1 MEDDSDNSSVG
12 SEDSLAD
19 PDSTDNAVRSIFAS
33 YYGIEQEQQQQQ
45 QHGRAA
51 NGAAAAAD
59 INSVHFDADAYSK
72 SLLQNAPI
80 EELLSRDTKMT
91 HEIRALDSD
100 MQMLVYENY
109 NKFISATETIKRMK
123 SNVDAMDGDMETV
136 RVKMEA
142 ITKSALQL
150 DESLAPTN
158 VKIDKLT
165 RVRRVLERLE
175 FLSELPEKLASMI
188 HKEDYQRAV
197 HLYRRTIHVL
207 TQHSQV
213 LSFRKI
219 KERTEAM
226 MADLREHVTNLLE
239 DPNLE
244 AVKLT
249 QYASILRLME
259 ANRQQVCSRL
269 LQAHRQ
275 RSLRMIRTFTEEGQS
290 AAAAAAAAASG
301 QRLGSAADR
310 ARQFHQGLIVGI
322 IEACKG
328 LHELY
333 TAAQHVANGGG
344 GGGGVSNGGGAALP
358 KEEPPSPEEIKLA
371 AQQFNALL
379 KDVFPAYKTCLV
391 SATNAFFDRYNK
403 QAASSSQLQLF
414 ELDDE
419 RQAWIML
426 VRQTILDC
434 QFCDKEALQGL
445 MNLQG
450 GVGLGGEVA
459 VKPVAY
465 GNEYA
470 KTMLFVLEAHMQQ
483 CVRRRVDTFC
493 ASLRVAVSELSASLS
508 VVLRSRS
515 SFPGGLA
522 DQCRTTCASLV
533 DAALQNLS
541 DVCSDAKEIV
551 DVYSSAGGGGEA
563 DELAHSWVACICQA
577 SEDAAAAAADVATV
591 NGGNEANGLTSLV
604 VYCVLCA
611 MNSTNFGARASKEWS
626 AALGGRWAG
635 AGGRFQTAANNALQ
649 SLVEFHAQRC
659 AGICAGICSAAASS
673 SSSSTS
679 SEAHVSS
686 RMIDLVLD
694 IDRLAATC
702 CIVLGENPTTAFS
715 KVCSS
720 LRLSELHPQIMSHP
734 SFPSTTNYRPM
745 TTPDAQRRLSAP
757 SPTGPDNSSVTLTA
771 SLPSASSCLE
781 AAAKATP
788 LLTWSSAPSSRRL
801 SRQPSKWRA
810 HEAFGAVALSKSPQI
825 SPFSKSAPLACL
837 VGQDLLPS
845 TSRGSQRHN
854 PPRSKTSTP
863 FTSSF
868 SSPSALAATEPL
880 PNLPTRFKRLSTP
893 FATRPSQSSVFDCVC
908 SACQPEDAFQLVRMG
923 LHSEWSCL
931 ASEASEHTGSVFGV
945 SPHSLPSSPHHVVQ
959 SPDTMI
965 DRHK

>member
-1 MEDDSDNSSVG
+1 MFVRLPDRIRIEKAGMDDDDTENGSVG
-12 SEDSLAD
+12 SDDSLAD

-33 YYGIEQEQQQQQ
+33 YYGIEPEQQQQQ
-45 QHGRAA
+45 HHGRSG
-51 NGAAAAAD
+51 NGSGGVAAATD
-59 INSVHFDADAYSK
+59 INSVHFDADAYAHA
-72 SLLQNAPI
+72 LLQNAPI

-136 RVKMEA
+136 RVKIEA

-188 HKEDYQRAV
+188 HREDYQRAV
-197 HLYRRTIHVL
+197 QLYRRTIHVL

-275 RSLRMIRTFTEEGQS
+275 RSLRMIRTFTEEGQTGAGGGGPS
-290 AAAAAAAAASG
+290 ASA
-301 QRLGSAADR
+301 QRLESAADR

-333 TAAQHVANGGG
+333 ATAQNVVNGGGGSGGG
-344 GGGGVSNGGGAALP
+344 GGGNGGAALP
-358 KEEPPSPEEIKLA
+358 KQEFPSPEEIQLA

-414 ELDDE
+414 ALDDE

-434 QFCDKEALQGL
+434 QFCDGAGSEGLMQLQGVGVS
-445 MNLQG
+445 G
-450 GVGLGGEVA
+450 GGDVVV
-459 VKPVAY
+459 VKSVAY

-470 KTMLFVLEAHMQQ
+470 KSMLFVLDAHMQQ

-493 ASLRVAVSELSASLS
+493 ASLRVAVSELAASLS
-508 VVLRSRS
+508 GVLRSRS
-515 SFPGGLA
+515 TFPGGLA

-533 DAALQNLS
+533 DAALQSLS
-541 DVCSDAKEIV
+541 DVCTDAKEIV
-551 DVYSSAGGGGEA
+551 DVYSSVGGAGGGGGGEV
-563 DELAHSWVACICQA
+563 ERLAHSWVACICQA
-577 SEDAAAAAADVATV
+577 SEDAADAAAAAMSSCAAI
-591 NGGNEANGLTSLV
+591 GGGGGGSEAMDSLTSLV
-604 VYCVLCA
+604 LYCVLCA
-611 MNSTNFGARASKEWS
+611 MNSTTFGARSSKEWS
-626 AALGGRWAG
+626 GALGSRWAG

-649 SLVEFHAQRC
+649 SLVEFHAQRS
-659 AGICAGICSAAASS
+659 AGICAGICAAAAASS
-673 SSSSTS
+673 SAASSSEVS
-679 SEAHVSS
+679 VSS

-702 CIVLGENPTTAFS
+702 CIVLGENPATVFS
-715 KVCSS
+715 KVCFWGLGFRRMARKS
-720 LRLSELHPQIMSHP
+720 LVLPLFSLHIH
-734 SFPSTTNYRPM
+734 RPG
-745 TTPDAQRRLSAP
+745 TILDAQRRRSVS
-757 SPTGPDNSSVTLTA
+757 SPTELDNSSVTLTA
-771 SLPSASSCLE
+771 SLPSASLCL
-781 AAAKATP
+781 AAAREGP
-788 LLTWSSAPSSRRL
+788 LLTWSSAPSSRRH
-801 SRQPSKWRA
+801 SRRHSKWRA
-810 HEAFGAVALSKSPQI
+810 RGAFGAVALCKSPPI
-825 SPFSKSAPLACL
+825 SPSSKSAPLAYS
-837 VGQDLLPS
+837 VVQDLRPSGAASSSSKRQPLP
-845 TSRGSQRHN
+845 QD
-854 PPRSKTSTP
+854 KTSTP
-863 FTSSF
+863 STSNF
-868 SSPSALAATEPL
+868 SSPSALAATDPP
-880 PNLPTRFKRLSTP
+880 PNLQTPSKRQSTP
-893 FATRPSQSSVFDCVC
+893 SATRPSQCNLDCV
-908 SACQPEDAFQLVRMG
+908 F
-923 LHSEWSCL
+923 CL
-931 ASEASEHTGSVFGV
+931 SN
-945 SPHSLPSSPHHVVQ
+945 
-959 SPDTMI
+959 
-965 DRHK
+965 